1 VQKVLII
8 GAGGIG
14 SAVAQEI
21 VGSGGKVFLAGRNA
35 ESLQERASE
44 LNSDWGTLEAT
55 DAASVDACSE
65 KAFESL
71 EGLTGVVNCVG
82 SILLKPAHLTTA
94 EEWHETISAN
104 LTTAF
109 HCVRTAGRLLRSSG
123 GSVVLL
129 SSAAGRIGLA
139 NHEAVAAAKA
149 GVIGLTR
156 SAAATYARAKIRFN
170 CVAPGLVRT
179 PLAAGLL
186 SSELAEKASVS
197 MHPLGRIGEPEDVSS
212 AVCWFLDPK
221 NSWVTGQVI
230 GVDGGLA
237 NLKAKN

>member
-1 VQKVLII
+1 MQKVLII
-8 GAGGIG
+8 GVGGIG

-71 EGLTGVVNCVG
+71 DGLTGIVNCVG

-109 HCVRTAGRLLRSSG
+109 HCVRTASRLLRSSG

-179 PLAAGLL
+179 PLAARLL
-186 SSELAEKASVS
+186 SSDLAEKASVS

-212 AVCWFLDPK
+212 AVCWFLDPR

-237 NLKAKN
+237 DLKAKN